1 MLITVQEFKNAGLPV
16 ATDIK
21 DAEIQMA
28 ITTIE
33 EYYLKPRILDVNYI
47 DLTNNPATAINYILL
62 NGGVIDGVRFAGLKN
77 GLYHLVYAYLIMDEY
92 RLTRFASVEKTSEFS
107 KTVVREDLEDNARI
121 HWNVGIAF
129 VKELQKYYNINN
141 NECIQN
147 TLFESIVI

>member
-1 MLITVQEFKNAGLPV
+1 MLITVQEFKSAGLPV

-33 EYYLKPRILDVNYI
+33 EYYLKPRILDANYI
-47 DLTNNPATAINYILL
+47 DLTNNPTEAINYILL
-62 NGGVIDGVRFAGLKN
+62 NGGVIDDVRFAGLKN
-77 GLYHLVYAYLIMDEY
+77 GLYHLVYAYLVMDEY

-107 KTVVREDLEDNARI
+107 KTVGREDLEDNARI

-129 VKELQKYYNINN
+129 VKELQNYYGINN